1 MSYNQSKM
9 PRNVQERGLQFKLGG
24 EFGENPKVD
33 DFCRKVLELL
43 PGLDRHE
50 PLVMLTSLENG
61 NVPGVVSSLTIR
73 SGNRERQTM
82 VLSDLKSL
90 QEYCSENKVRG
101 MIIIVPNLE
110 IGGISFRAEE
120 ALRNIFTGIGKV
132 NNPDNYRVWLVDK
145 DAADLLTQPQTGIDE
160 ERLADKRRKVQEMGL
175 YGVTYHHCPQERIGW
190 FEARPAKKPKI
201 TEKDVSGDEKIRF
214 LKKWMEYIIEYR
226 GGRIIS
232 SAELEE
238 RLKRS
243 NSVFV
248 AMSRVSDAKGVLSE
262 EACGCLVRTDLNGG
276 VEDILK
282 CDGENC
288 FKERKS
294 RDSKGLFRL
303 GKEYPITKCGD
314 CGGKRTAKAFWVN
327 MGSFDPDLGIK
338 VTYEIL
344 CQDFASH
351 GKKDTVWVDPARI
364 INPMYI
370 YNSQPPKKDA

>member
-1 MSYNQSKM
+1 M

-43 PGLDRHE
+43 PSLDRHE

-145 DAADLLTQPQTGIDE
+145 DAADSQKRCLEIDLTKDG
-160 ERLADKRRKVQEMGL
+160 
-175 YGVTYHHCPQERIGW
+175 
-190 FEARPAKKPKI
+190 KI
-201 TEKDVSGDEKIRF
+201 
-214 LKKWMEYIIEYR
+214 
-226 GGRIIS
+226 
-232 SAELEE
+232 
-238 RLKRS
+238 
-243 NSVFV
+243 
-248 AMSRVSDAKGVLSE
+248 
-262 EACGCLVRTDLNGG
+262 
-276 VEDILK
+276 
-282 CDGENC
+282 
-288 FKERKS
+288 
-294 RDSKGLFRL
+294 
-303 GKEYPITKCGD
+303 
-314 CGGKRTAKAFWVN
+314 
-327 MGSFDPDLGIK
+327 
-338 VTYEIL
+338 
-344 CQDFASH
+344 
-351 GKKDTVWVDPARI
+351 
-364 INPMYI
+364 
-370 YNSQPPKKDA
+370 